1 MSCIELSLDQTIRS
15 HLATQYDILLEQIY
29 YVEVT
34 TQLLVRAAL
43 RPFWRILSFLSICP
57 RLNFSTRIVEP
68 YADSIIKI
76 EYIVQPVGLGG

>member
-43 RPFWRILSFLSICP
+43 RPF
-57 RLNFSTRIVEP
+57 
-68 YADSIIKI
+68 
-76 EYIVQPVGLGG
+76 